1 MHASVTGP
9 RGQPR
14 TRVTG
19 PRGQPRT
26 RVTGPRGPRGQPP
39 TIERVLSPLDT
50 LRRHGLRALGGVGRR
65 LIRDRELRVGVGAAL
80 AIGFAFVGATT
91 FPIVLLALGP
101 VLLGV
106 PHVLADLRYLVARRG
121 LHRRAL
127 GLLAL
132 AGLAPAA
139 LLGNVWPALASAG
152 AVALFSHASIARRL
166 SVAGLFGVLAVLAS
180 RHRFEADLA
189 FAHLHNLV
197 AVILWWLWRPRVTR
211 WHVGALALYVAA
223 SLAIVVMPTAWWL
236 GHDVRFV
243 GFDLHDAR
251 ASLAPGWSE
260 GLALRMVV
268 LFAFAQSI
276 HYAVWLRLVPDD
288 DRERSTPRTFRAS
301 YAALRDDLG
310 PIVLGLAALSALG
323 VIAWALVDLG
333 EARAGY
339 LRAAIF
345 HGHLELVALALVATE
360 GRPRAA

>member
-1 MHASVTGP
+1 M
-9 RGQPR
+9 
-14 TRVTG
+14 
-19 PRGQPRT
+19 
-26 RVTGPRGPRGQPP
+26 
-39 TIERVLSPLDT
+39 PLDV

-65 LIRDRELRVGVGAAL
+65 LLRDRELRVAVGAVL
-80 AIGFAFVGATT
+80 AVGFALVGATT

-139 LLGNVWPALASAG
+139 LLGNVWPALASAA
-152 AVALFSHASIARRL
+152 AVALFSRGTLLRRL
-166 SVAGLFGVLAVLAS
+166 PTAALFGAAAWLAAS
-180 RHRFEADLA
+180 HRFEADLA

-197 AVILWWLWRPRVTR
+197 AVLLWWLWRPRVTR
-211 WHVGALALYVAA
+211 WHLGALALYAAA
-223 SLAIVVMPTAWWL
+223 SLAILTMPTAWWL
-236 GHDVRFV
+236 GHDLRFV
-243 GFDLHDAR
+243 GFDLNDAR

-260 GLALRMVV
+260 PLASRMVV

-288 DRERSTPRTFRAS
+288 DRERPTPRTFRAS
-301 YAALRDDLG
+301 YVALRGDLG
-310 PIVLGLAALSALG
+310 SILLGLAAFSALG

-345 HGHLELVALALVATE
+345 HGHLELVALALVASE
-360 GRPRAA
+360 GRPHAA

>member
-1 MHASVTGP
+1 VHA
-9 RGQPR
+9 
-14 TRVTG
+14 
-19 PRGQPRT
+19 
-26 RVTGPRGPRGQPP
+26 
-39 TIERVLSPLDT
+39 IERALTPLDV

-65 LIRDRELRVGVGAAL
+65 LVRDRELRVGLGAAL

-121 LHRRAL
+121 LHRRAV

-132 AGLAPAA
+132 AGLVPAA
-139 LLGNVWPALASAG
+139 WLGNVWPALASAST
-152 AVALFSHASIARRL
+152 VALFSRGTLARRIVIAT
-166 SVAGLFGVLAVLAS
+166 SFGALAWLAAH
-180 RHRFEADLA
+180 RRFEADLA

-197 AVILWWLWRPRVTR
+197 AVLLWWLWRPRVTR
-211 WHVGALALYVAA
+211 WHLGALALYVTA
-223 SLAIVVMPTAWWL
+223 SLALLTMPTAWWL

-243 GFDLHDAR
+243 GFGLHDAR
-251 ASLAPGWSE
+251 ASLAPDWSE
-260 GLALRMVV
+260 PLALRMVV

-288 DRERSTPRTFRAS
+288 DRERPTPRTFRAS
-301 YAALRDDLG
+301 FRALRDDLG
-310 PIVLGLAALSALG
+310 PIVLAVAALASLG

>member
-1 MHASVTGP
+1 MHA
-9 RGQPR
+9 
-14 TRVTG
+14 
-19 PRGQPRT
+19 
-26 RVTGPRGPRGQPP
+26 
-39 TIERVLSPLDT
+39 IERALTPLDV
-50 LRRHGLRALGGVGRR
+50 LRRRGLRALGGVGRR
-65 LIRDRELRVGVGAAL
+65 LVRDRELRVGVGAAL
-80 AIGFAFVGATT
+80 AIGFAFAGATT

-106 PHVLADLRYLVARRG
+106 PHVLADLRYLVVRQG

-127 GLLAL
+127 GLLTL
-132 AGLAPAA
+132 AGLVPAA

-152 AVALFSHASIARRL
+152 AVALASRGSLARRVL
-166 SVAGLFGVLAVLAS
+166 VAAFFGALAWLAE
-180 RHRFEADLA
+180 RHPFEADLA

-197 AVILWWLWRPRVTR
+197 AVLLWWLWRPRVTR
-211 WHVGALALYVAA
+211 WHLGALALYVAA
-223 SLAIVVMPTAWWL
+223 GLAIVTMPTAWWL
-236 GHDVRFV
+236 GHGVRFV

-260 GLALRMVV
+260 PVAVRMVV

-288 DRERSTPRTFRAS
+288 DRERDTPRTFRAS
-301 YAALRDDLG
+301 FRALRDDLG
-310 PIVLGLAALSALG
+310 RVVLVVGAIAALG
-323 VIAWALVDLG
+323 VLAWALVDLG

-360 GRPRAA
+360 RRPRTA

>member
-1 MHASVTGP
+1 MRA
-9 RGQPR
+9 
-14 TRVTG
+14 
-19 PRGQPRT
+19 
-26 RVTGPRGPRGQPP
+26 
-39 TIERVLSPLDT
+39 IERALTPLDV
-50 LRRHGLRALGGVGRR
+50 LRRHGLRALGRVGRR

-80 AIGFAFVGATT
+80 AVGFAFVGATT

-106 PHVLADLRYLVARRG
+106 PHVLADLRYLVVRRG

-132 AGLAPAA
+132 AGLVPAA
-139 LLGNVWPALASAG
+139 LLGNVWPALASAA
-152 AVALFSHASIARRL
+152 AVALCSRASIARRL
-166 SVAGLFGVLAVLAS
+166 AIAMLFGALACLAAH
-180 RHRFEADLA
+180 RRFEADLA

-197 AVILWWLWRPRVTR
+197 AVLLWWLWRPRVTR
-211 WHVGALALYVAA
+211 WHLGALTLYVAA
-223 SLAIVVMPTAWWL
+223 SLAIVAMPTAWWL

-251 ASLAPGWSE
+251 ASLAPCWSE
-260 GLALRMVV
+260 TLAVRMVV

-288 DRERSTPRTFRAS
+288 DRERATPRTFRAS
-301 YAALRDDLG
+301 FRALRDDLG
-310 PIVLGLAALSALG
+310 RVVLAVGALAAMG
-323 VIAWALVDLG
+323 VLAWALVDLG
-333 EARAGY
+333 EARTGY

-360 GRPRAA
+360 GRPRGA